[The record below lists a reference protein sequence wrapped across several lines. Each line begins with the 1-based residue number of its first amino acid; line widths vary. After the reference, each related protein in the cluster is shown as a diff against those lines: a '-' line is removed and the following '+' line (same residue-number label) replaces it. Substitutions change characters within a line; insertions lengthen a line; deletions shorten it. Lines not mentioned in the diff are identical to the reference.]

1 MATIQSLIAYELVR
15 HATEQEH
22 PLRSLVDGLTT
33 QEVCYL
39 IFHSYRGNEESARGL
54 RLSEVGL
61 QLLKTFFKC
70 YHVQMPAGYAIKL
83 PHLLYLDRVSK
94 MPYWL
99 SDKDVVLFDTELGVM
114 LKMSDGSLDGL
125 IETRFRLT
133 MNGTHITKDET

>member
-1 MATIQSLIAYELVR
+1 MATVQTRIAELLIQ
-15 HATEQEH
+15 HATEQNH
-22 PLRSLVDGLTT
+22 PLRSFTDGKTA

-39 IFHSYRGNEESARGL
+39 IFHSYRGNENSARGL

-70 YHVQMPAGYAIKL
+70 YHIAMPAGYAIKL
-83 PHLLYLDRVSK
+83 PHLLYLDRVST

-99 SDKDVVLFDTELGVM
+99 SDTDLTVFDTELGVM
-114 LKMSDGSLDGL
+114 LKMSDGSLERL

-133 MNGTHITKDET
+133 IGGTQITKD

>member
-1 MATIQSLIAYELVR
+1 MIADELIR

-22 PLRSLVDGLTT
+22 PLRSFVDGLTT

-39 IFHSYRGNEESARGL
+39 IFHSYRGNENAARGL

-61 QLLKTFFKC
+61 NLLKSFFKS

-99 SDKDVVLFDTELGVM
+99 SDKDLTLFDTELGAM
-114 LKMSDGSLDGL
+114 LKMTDGSLDNL
-125 IETRFRLT
+125 IEARFRLVSDSKQ
-133 MNGTHITKDET
+133 IIKDD